1 MTIELPPLRER
12 REEIP
17 LLVETFR
24 GNWSARQKKAA
35 PEFSSEVIHMM
46 CRYPYPGNI
55 RELRHIVEL
64 CLSLAENSVLTPEN
78 LPGEIRSILES
89 NTKTA
94 FPLHFDEGISQSASG
109 LVVEA
114 FSAIERDM
122 IIRAL
127 AKHQGRVAETARSL
141 DMSRITLWR
150 KMKKYGMHRNNAFP
164 A

>member
-1 MTIELPPLRER
+1 MTHREK
-12 REEIP
+12 P
-17 LLVETFR
+17 NHQADLCFMNKAL
-24 GNWSARQKKAA
+24 NLAR
-35 PEFSSEVIHMM
+35 S
-46 CRYPYPGNI
+46 G
-55 RELRHIVEL
+55 IVDDVPVG
-64 CLSLAENSVLTPEN
+64 A
-78 LPGEIRSILES
+78 I
-89 NTKTA
+89 
-94 FPLHFDEGISQSASG
+94 
-109 LVVEA
+109 VVEA